1 MELSQVIYFIT
12 VSMMLTLLPGPDIL
26 FVITQSISQG
36 RKAGIATALGLCS
49 GVTVHTLAAAFG
61 ISAIL
66 QQSAVVFQI
75 VKYAGA
81 CYLLYLAWQAVR
93 EGKTALA
100 AESVP
105 KQSLSSLYKRGILMN
120 VLNPK
125 VSLFFLAFLPQ
136 FVTPEA
142 GNTSLQMIFLG
153 FVFMI
158 QSVLIFTVVAVF
170 SGSFG
175 RKLFDNPRVSR
186 YVNIFKASLFAI
198 IGIRLALPDK

>member
-1 MELSQVIYFIT
+1 VELSQVIYFIT